1 MYFAIL
7 WKNPEISIEEL
18 QLVKPLIE
26 KTINNQIV
34 VFDTL
39 YPERLNKLGWIIKRW
54 EIINKEDLRNK
65 LLETKLIWVS
75 NNNFGLQL
83 KRNYDIKRYKTVD
96 LWHTDLEIKRKW
108 LEIVDMQNL
117 TWIVKGYQNINLYEV
132 VDFDK
137 PARSM
142 QMWMMPAKLTHIMIN
157 IWINHIST
165 ENQWEI
171 NIYDPFT
178 GSYTTWFIAN
188 SMWYNFIGSDIES
201 IFAIKNIDWRKN
213 NKFYKSEYKL
223 DFFQHDINNEL
234 NLNSFW
240 TTIPNLI
247 VTEWRLGPIVKKYTS
262 PEDVKKAQ
270 KDTSKLYETFIKQIN
285 KFYITNNETKP
296 TMVFTIPMYL
306 KDNIIEE
313 EIGNL
318 CQKLNFWKFDSV
330 EEIYKRPDQNIG
342 RKIIILS

>member
-7 WKNPEISIEEL
+7 WKNSGISLEEL

-34 VFDTL
+34 VFETL
-39 YPERLNKLGWIIKRW
+39 HPEKLNQLWWIIKRW
-54 EIINKEDLRNK
+54 EVISKDDLRTK

-83 KRNYDIKRYKTVD
+83 KRNYDIRRYKTVD
-96 LWHTDLEIKRKW
+96 LFHTDLEIKRKW

-117 TWIVKGYQNINLYEV
+117 TWIVKWYQNINLYEV

-157 IWINHIST
+157 IGINYT
-165 ENQWEI
+165 AVENQWNI
-171 NIYDPFT
+171 NIYDPFA
-178 GSYTTWFIAN
+178 GSYTTWFISN
-188 SMWYNFIGSDIES
+188 SMWYNFVGSDIES
-201 IFAIKNIDWRKN
+201 RFAIQNIDRRKN
-213 NKFYKSEYKL
+213 NKFYNSEYKL
-223 DFFQHDINNEL
+223 DFFQHDINSDL
-234 NLNSFW
+234 NTASFW
-240 TTIPNLI
+240 DTIPNLI

-285 KFYITNNETKP
+285 NFYTTNKQTKP
-296 TMVFTIPMYL
+296 TMVFTIPVYPN
-306 KDNIIEE
+306 DNIIEE
-313 EIGNL
+313 EIESL
-318 CQKLNFWKFDSV
+318 CQKLDFWKFDSV